1 MKEYII
7 KGPVCNTI
15 YRRYNK
21 QYCTPPIYTQYEFN
35 WILFVSGI
43 LSSIIFALFP
53 DEYYYIFWIEAAFG
67 LSFLINAIVIKT
79 AFTSGVFDACLSKRS
94 KMFMPTKIMAY
105 TSQICFYQM
114 IIPFVLMFVNNIDYL
129 SSYTPMTIAAS
140 IIIVI
145 ANVAAPFGI
154 GCQKYYNKNAQQAYS
169 YIIEGPSRANE
180 TVETIYKSLDMEP
193 MRALKHYDMAT
204 YKYFEARDIVSRE
217 NVELRKIID
226 HYDTSWRYAVIYG
239 EYMYAKKMPLQTPK
253 AKELMQ
259 KMICVNDEIKKMNLI
274 IDTINAKEYI
284 PKTKSTCKSTV
295 ATKPTKPTT
304 KPDEKNDNVQTP
316 IVVDVVWN
324 HRVNW
329 Y

>member
-35 WILFVSGI
+35 WILFISGI
-43 LSSIIFALFP
+43 LSSIVFALFP

-79 AFTSGVFDACLSKRS
+79 GFTSGVFNACLSKRS
-94 KMFMPTKIMAY
+94 RMFIPIKVMAY
-105 TSQICFYQM
+105 VSQICLYHI
-114 IIPFVLMFVNNIDYL
+114 IIPLSLMITDQIDYI
-129 SSYTPMTIAAS
+129 SSYTPATVAGSVA
-140 IIIVI
+140 IIIV
-145 ANVAAPFGI
+145 NVVAPFGPW
-154 GCQKYYNKNAQQAYS
+154 CQKYYNKNAQQAYS
-169 YIIEGPSRANE
+169 YIIEGPRLANE
-180 TVETIYKSLDMEP
+180 TIETIYKSLDMEP

-204 YKYFEARDIVSRE
+204 YKYFQARDIVSRE
-217 NVELRKIID
+217 NVELRKMID
-226 HYDTSWRYAVIYG
+226 NYDVSWRHAIIHA
-239 EYMYAKKMPLQTPK
+239 EYMYSKQIPLHTPK
-253 AKELMQ
+253 ANELMK
-259 KMICVNDEIKKMNLI
+259 KMLLVNDEIKKMNVI
-274 IDTINAKEYI
+274 VDTINAKEYI

-295 ATKPTKPTT
+295 AAKTEKPTT
-304 KPDEKNDNVQTP
+304 KPDEKNDNVQPP